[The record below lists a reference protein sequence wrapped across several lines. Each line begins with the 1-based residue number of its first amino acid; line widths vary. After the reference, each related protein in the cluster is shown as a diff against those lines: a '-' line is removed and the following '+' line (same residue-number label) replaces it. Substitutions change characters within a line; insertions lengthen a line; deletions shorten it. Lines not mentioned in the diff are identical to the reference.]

1 MHAIEVHTTG
11 CPNMSLLDKIIFVA
25 DYIEPGRD
33 KQPRLD
39 LIRSTA
45 FSDLDL
51 CVFLLNLRGLKDII
65 IMNNLDAIK
74 IILGDP
80 RYQNAYEISIKI
92 PGLSK
97 ALENL

>member
-1 MHAIEVHTTG
+1 MHSIEVHTTG

-39 LIRSTA
+39 LIRTTA

-51 CVFLLNLRGLKDII
+51 CVFLILEDSVNYLNTNPD
-65 IMNNLDAIK
+65 MV
-74 IILGDP
+74 DP
-80 RYQNAYEISIKI
+80 TTIDTFEYYKKLIEER
-92 PGLSK
+92 
-97 ALENL
+97 